1 MSKRN
6 NCFARQ
12 YSDQMICSACG
23 LVWDL
28 NDPEPPA
35 CAKID
40 GRTKKIKKLK
50 ASEFPIRSS
59 KLPETL
65 PIELATEMVKTFSVY
80 AQLDTP
86 VIGMQAAYR
95 LLLDRIEQ

>member
-6 NCFARQ
+6 DCFARQ

-23 LVWDL
+23 LIWDL

-35 CAKID
+35 CGKID
-40 GRTKKIKKLK
+40 KRTKKIKKLK
-50 ASEFPIRSS
+50 VLEPITGSL